1 MAGRIVRGQLLA
13 VVDGPAMILS
23 VNGQE
28 HKFALTVQVSLDWV
42 SKHMDKLV
50 TVMVD
55 EAQIIEIL

>member
-13 VVDGPAMILS
+13 VVDGPALILS

-28 HKFALTVQVSLDWV
+28 HRFALTAQVSLDWIG
-42 SKHMDKLV
+42 KHLNKP
-50 TVMVD
+50 VMVIVD